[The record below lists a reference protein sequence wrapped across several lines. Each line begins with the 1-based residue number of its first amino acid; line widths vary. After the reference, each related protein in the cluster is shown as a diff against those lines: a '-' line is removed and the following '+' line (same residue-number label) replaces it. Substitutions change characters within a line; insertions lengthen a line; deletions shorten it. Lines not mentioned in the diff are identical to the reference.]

1 MKKFLLGSLAFAT
14 MALTSCVQENED
26 LLNNTFEVFSG
37 EIITSNSRTSLG
49 SDNSVLWSDGDA
61 INLFKKTGYY
71 QKYKV
76 KQGGSATAA
85 FVYDNVNTKG
95 STLDQHYAV
104 YPYAETNSIN
114 GQTISMDLSSLAN
127 QTYTASSFEGEKAV
141 MVAKS
146 ETTNLPFMNA
156 LSVIR
161 VNLNIGGAVIDA
173 TVSSIKITSTDEN
186 INLTGNA
193 TVDMSQDKQP
203 AVIVN
208 DNNAGKVIT
217 LSAPDVELSQ
227 DATPFYIMVPAG
239 SYAANTLAVEVT
251 AVLNGEYQKC
261 EFTLPAVTLE
271 RSVITTLSKTFLDD
285 NEWTG
290 TTEGAVEGPWD
301 GETVTMP
308 ELVTDDVTGEEYY
321 SVNSASDLVGFATLV
336 NGTASA
342 RAVST
347 GTYNFKLTKDIDLG
361 GHDWTA
367 IGTEASPFK
376 GTFDGGDKTIKNLNI
391 VVTEGKEGK
400 AYLGLFGYAKD
411 ATIKNV
417 TIENAYINVACLDI
431 DHSQGHIGA
440 VTGSLE
446 GTSTIENVTVKGDI
460 QIYAT
465 QDANGASRVAVVAGG
480 NAYGNVT
487 MKNVHVIANAGS
499 YLKANNNTGALA
511 GQLQGKLVFEN
522 CSSNI
527 DVTVNKFFAGGLIGI
542 AAGDSKFTNCHT
554 TGSVAVVAGRAG
566 RGNDHYR
573 VGGIAGGWADGKT
586 KVCTLENCSYTGT
599 VSGKNADGSV
609 AETLDYAGYVGRGYT
624 LSNCAGSKVVIDGT
638 EYVQASNSV
647 YGIYIVN
654 GAYEIGTLAA
664 LKWLATEVNSG
675 NDYFA
680 GKTVVLTNDI
690 DLNNEEWTPVGS
702 AVKDHGFCGNF
713 DGNNKK
719 IKNLKITNV
728 TPDADGYAYAGL
740 FGITENNSIKNL
752 IIENVNI
759 DLDGHIVAAAIA
771 YPYYT
776 TVENI
781 TVQGD
786 IKIEGKDYTA
796 GILAYTRRCYDA
808 TGLTISGNS
817 GSTITGD
824 FTVGGVISDIQT
836 NDNGVNDVNYSN
848 FKASGLTIT
857 ANNMHAGGISGIICN
872 QTLDGAI
879 VENVTIV
886 CDDVRKGTV
895 SGSLGGVATIKNI
908 IVNNVTG
915 AINVIGGTFD
925 NGSKVVGNGDVYSK
939 EIIFF

>member
-76 KQGGSATAA
+76 EKGGSATAS
-85 FVYDNVNTKG
+85 FVYADVNTTG
-95 STLDQHYAV
+95 SPLDQHYAV
-104 YPYAETNSIN
+104 YPYAETNSIS
-114 GQTISMDLSSLAN
+114 GHTISMDLSSLAN
-127 QTYTASSFEGEKAV
+127 QSYTASSFEEEKAV

-146 ETTNLPFMNA
+146 TTTNLPFMNA

-173 TVSSIKITSTDEN
+173 TVSSIKIASAAN
-186 INLTGNA
+186 ALTGNA
-193 TVDMSQDKQP
+193 TVDMSQDKPQ
-203 AVIVN
+203 AVIAA
-208 DNNAGKVIT
+208 DGGKEIT
-217 LSAPDVELSQ
+217 LTADNVALSQ
-227 DATPFYIMVPAG
+227 KMTPFYIMFPAG
-239 SYAANTLAVEVT
+239 AYADKDLTVEVT
-251 AVLNGEYQKC
+251 AVLNGENKKC

-290 TTEGAVEGPWD
+290 TTEDAVESPWD

-321 SVNSASDLVGFATLV
+321 SVDSASDLVGLATLV

-361 GHDWTA
+361 GHNWTA

-376 GTFDGGDKTIKNLNI
+376 GTFDGCDKTIKNLNI

-417 TIENAYINVACLDI
+417 TIENADINVACLDI

-446 GTSTIENVTVKGDI
+446 GTSTIENVTVKGDVKV
-460 QIYAT
+460 YAT

-480 NAYGNVT
+480 NSYGNVT
-487 MKNVHVIANAGS
+487 MKNVHVIANEGS

-511 GQLQGKLVFEN
+511 GQLQGKLSFEN

-527 DVTVNKFFAGGLIGI
+527 DVTVNKFFAGGLVGI
-542 AAGDSKFTNCHT
+542 AAGDSKFINCHT
-554 TGSVAVVAGRAG
+554 TGDVAVVAGREG
-566 RGNDHYR
+566 RAHDQYR
-573 VGGIAGGWADGKT
+573 VGGIAGGWADGKNN
-586 KVCTLENCSYTGT
+586 VCTLVNCSYNGEI
-599 VSGKNADGSV
+599 SGKNSDGSV
-609 AETLDYAGYVGRGYT
+609 AEPLDYMGYVGRGYT
-624 LSNCAGSKVVIDGT
+624 LNGCQGSKVIIDGV
-638 EYVQASNSV
+638 EYVQAFNTAADA
-647 YGIYIVN
+647 GIYYID
-654 GAYEIGTLAA
+654 GAWVINSAA
-664 LKWLATEVNSG
+664 NLKLIADKVNSG
-675 NDYFA
+675 AEYFE
-680 GKTVVLTNDI
+680 GKTIKLGVDI
-690 DLNNEEWTPVGS
+690 DLNNEEWAPIGT

-719 IKNLKITNV
+719 IKNLKITNI
-728 TPDADGYAYAGL
+728 TPDADGYVYAGL
-740 FGITENNSIKNL
+740 FGVTENNTIKNL

-759 DLDGHIVAAAIA
+759 DLEGHIVAAAIA

-786 IKIEGKDYTA
+786 IKIEGKNYTA

-836 NDNGVNDVNYSN
+836 NDGGVNDVNYSN

-857 ANNMHAGGISGIICN
+857 ANNIHVGGISGIICN

-895 SGSLGGVATIKNI
+895 SGSLGGVSTIKNI
-908 IVNNVTG
+908 NVNNVTG
-915 AINVIGGTFD
+915 ATNVIGGTYD
-925 NGSKVVGNGDVYSK
+925 NGSEVVANGDVYTK
-939 EIIFF
+939 KYIF